1 LIQVNVRARE
11 PADIQAK
18 LESDMRLPVQISFRG
33 MEASPAVERR
43 IREQVAKLERFHARV
58 MSCNVVVEAR
68 ARRQLKGKHYRIGID
83 LRAPGFEI
91 VVGRTGSKNPAHE
104 DIYVALR
111 DSFAALGRQLEDR
124 ARIARGD
131 VKAHRTRVGV

>member
-1 LIQVNVRARE
+1 M
-11 PADIQAK
+11 K
-18 LESDMRLPVQISFRG
+18 LPVQISFRG
-33 MEASPAVERR
+33 MDASPSVERR
-43 IREQVAKLERFHARV
+43 IREKVAKLERFHGRL

-68 ARRQLKGKHYRIGID
+68 ARRQSKGKQYRVGID

-91 VVGRTGSKNPAHE
+91 VVGRSGAKNPAHE

-111 DSFAALGRQLEDR
+111 DSFSALGRQLEDR

-131 VKAHRTRVGV
+131 VKTHRPRVNA

>member
-1 LIQVNVRARE
+1 M
-11 PADIQAK
+11 PAALGQPISNANG
-18 LESDMRLPVQISFRG
+18 ESDVKLPVQISFRG

-43 IREQVAKLERFHARV
+43 IREKVAKLQRFHDRL

-68 ARRQLKGKHYRIGID
+68 ARRQHKGKQYRIGID

-91 VVGRTGSKNPAHE
+91 VVGRSGAKNRAHE

-111 DSFAALGRQLEDR
+111 DSFSAVGRQLEDR

-131 VKAHRTRVGV
+131 VKTHRPRPEA